1 MSYLLR
7 WALVGLVVWL
17 VIRWL
22 RAARSRQ
29 AGPSATLPLVRCS
42 RCGVHLPERDA
53 VRQGGNFYCSIAH
66 RDEESR

>member
-22 RAARSRQ
+22 RVARGRPAA
-29 AGPSATLPLVRCS
+29 PSATLPLVRCS

-53 VRQGGNFYCSIAH
+53 LRQGSNYYCSIAH